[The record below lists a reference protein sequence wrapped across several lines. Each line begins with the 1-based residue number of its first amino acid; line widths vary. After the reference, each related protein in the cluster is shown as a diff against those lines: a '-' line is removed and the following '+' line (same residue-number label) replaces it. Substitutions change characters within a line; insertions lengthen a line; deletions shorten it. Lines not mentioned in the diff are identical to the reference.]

1 MIYDCIVLCGGT
13 SPERPVSLNSG
24 FAVAKAL
31 HSLFY
36 KVALLDPALGVS
48 GLFTWPFTNT
58 SLQKARFSNDLRSH
72 FHALSQVV
80 QSKEFDRKKTIFF
93 NALHGTWGEDGRVQ
107 AILDTLECAYTG
119 SDFAS
124 SALAMN
130 KSAAKAVVS
139 CAGVAVS
146 RGVEVDLKQI
156 SAIDQRALMI
166 DIVYQLLKIDLRAKF
181 VVVKPTSQG
190 SSIATERIAID
201 DHQRII
207 KAVKTACLHSSS
219 ALIEL
224 FIEGREFTAG
234 VLGDRALPLV
244 EIVTPWQFCDYEG
257 KYQSEK
263 TQYRCPVT
271 LSKSEEIAIKSAAL
285 TAHNALG
292 AKSFSRSDFRF
303 DSNRKFY
310 FLELNTSPGMTPR
323 SLLPKAAK
331 ASGMGFER
339 LCQTIL
345 LSARH

>member
-1 MIYDCIVLCGGT
+1 MTYDCIVLCGGS
-13 SPERPVSLNSG
+13 SPERQVSLNSG
-24 FAVAKAL
+24 FAVASAL

-36 KVALLDPALGVS
+36 KVALLDPALGTAS
-48 GLFTWPFTNT
+48 LFSWPLEIT
-58 SLQKARFSNDLRSH
+58 SFQKARFSNNLKSH
-72 FHALSQVV
+72 LIALSQVV
-80 QSKEFDRKKTIFF
+80 QSKEFDRKKTTFF
-93 NALHGTWGEDGRVQ
+93 NALHGTWGEDGRAQ
-107 AILDTLECAYTG
+107 ALLETLECAYTG
-119 SDFAS
+119 SDFAA

-146 RGVEVDLKQI
+146 RGVEVDQKQI
-156 SAIDQRALMI
+156 SAFDQRALMI
-166 DIVYQLLKIDLRAKF
+166 TVMDQLLKIDSKAKF

-190 SSIATERIAID
+190 SSIATQRIAID
-201 DHQRII
+201 DHQSII
-207 KAVKTACLHSSS
+207 KAVKTACLHSFS

-234 VLGDRALPLV
+234 VLGNRALPLV
-244 EIVTPWQFCDYEG
+244 EIVTPGQFCDYEG

-285 TAHNALG
+285 VAHKALG
-292 AKSFSRSDFRF
+292 AKSLSRSDFRF
-303 DSNRKFY
+303 DPNRQFY

-331 ASGMGFER
+331 ASGIDFEL
-339 LCQTIL
+339 LCETIL